1 MTTREISK
9 SNSILFAFPRF
20 PREHLGAALALL
32 DISLIFLA
40 SQSIVFLSTKLR
52 PTSELD
58 SVQYAGLACLFA
70 SIFVPTSQACRL
82 YDILSLDDL
91 RRHIQKLTLV
101 ASAAGLLIVVAIFTL
116 KIAVSA
122 ALPDLLI
129 PIAIVTTTIA
139 GGHAL
144 AGFMHSS
151 SRRDLFFSPR
161 RVLLVSFDGSVSQVV
176 TDQALA
182 RSGFAPVQRILIP
195 SATTTRQDAERLGR
209 KIAAACRL
217 HELEEIIVIAPW
229 RRSLSIARMLPIFH
243 SLPLRVHLIAD
254 PLTID
259 ILRSPTQNLGDLLAL
274 ELTAAPLTRTERF
287 IKRTLD
293 ILISATLLIILFPL
307 LVAVAALIKLD
318 SPGPALFVQT
328 RLGFNGKP
336 FSIFKFR
343 SMRVMEDGPT
353 IRQATLGDDRV
364 TRVGKWIRRS
374 SIDEL
379 PQLWNVLRGE
389 MSLVGPRPH
398 ATAHDIDFEA
408 KVANYALRQHLK
420 PGLTGW
426 AQINGSRG
434 ETPTLESI
442 EIRLRYDLWY
452 LSNASVL
459 LDLKILALT
468 AIRICDTKHVH

>member
-1 MTTREISK
+1 MRSQ
-9 SNSILFAFPRF
+9 SFPMANSITPMFPRL
-20 PREHLGAALALL
+20 PREHLGVALALF

-40 SQSIVFLSTKLR
+40 SQSVAFFYARLR
-52 PTSELD
+52 PTVELD
-58 SVQYAGLACLFA
+58 SLQYAGLACLFA
-70 SIFVPTSQACRL
+70 SIFVPTSQACQL
-82 YDILSLDDL
+82 YDPLSLDDL

-101 ASAAGLLIVVAIFTL
+101 ASAAAVLIAVAVLTL
-116 KIAVSA
+116 KIGASS
-122 ALPDLLI
+122 ALPELLI
-129 PIAIVTTTIA
+129 PAAIVTASMA

-144 AGFMHSS
+144 TSFMLSS

-161 RVLLVSFDGSVSQVV
+161 RVLLVSFGGSLSQIVPEH
-176 TDQALA
+176 AWA

-195 SATTTRQDAERLGR
+195 SAPTTPREAEKLGA
-209 KIAAACRL
+209 KIASACRL
-217 HELEEIIVIAPW
+217 HELEEIILIAPW

-254 PLTID
+254 PLAKD
-259 ILRSPTQNLGDLLAL
+259 ILRRPTQKLGDLLAL

-293 ILISATLLIILFPL
+293 IVISATLLVLLLPL
-307 LVAVAALIKLD
+307 LVVVAALIKLD

-328 RLGFNGKP
+328 RLGFNGRP
-336 FSIFKFR
+336 FPIFKFR
-343 SMRVMEDGPT
+343 SMRVMEDGPL
-353 IRQATLGDDRV
+353 IRQATIGDARV
-364 TRVGKWIRRS
+364 TRVGKWIRSS

-398 ATAHDIDFEA
+398 ATAHDIHFDA

-442 EIRLRYDLWY
+442 ETRLRYDLWY
-452 LSNASVL
+452 ISNASVL

-468 AIRICDTKHVH
+468 AIRFRDIENVY